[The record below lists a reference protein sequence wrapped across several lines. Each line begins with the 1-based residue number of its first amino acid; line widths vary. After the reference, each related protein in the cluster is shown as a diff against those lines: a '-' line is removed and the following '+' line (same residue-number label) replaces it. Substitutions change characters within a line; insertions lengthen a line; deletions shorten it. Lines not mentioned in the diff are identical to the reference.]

1 MSKYGYLK
9 CKCSDPGSDYI
20 ESHEIL
26 DVDDTGFTIGLKRR
40 VERFW
45 KCKPVLEGLD
55 EQIIKE
61 EKEWYDE
68 NRPDLPYPNWLDHE
82 KYFKTQTE
90 GDDTYVGLFTKER
103 INVPLDFV
111 KEHSNDNWN
120 NGYYIRPSYYDSAT
134 DTDKEFRK
142 VLSEWTSNVY
152 WGEEP
157 TNCVTHTWS
166 LD

>member
-26 DVDDTGFTIGLKRR
+26 DVDETGFTVGIRRGTEYFYNGGISTDGLEEKM
-40 VERFW
+40 V
-45 KCKPVLEGLD
+45 
-55 EQIIKE
+55 KE
-61 EKEWYDE
+61 EKEWYDK
-68 NRPDLPYPNWLDHE
+68 NRPDLEYPKWLNHK
-82 KYFKTQTE
+82 KYFVIKE
-90 GDDTYVGLFTKER
+90 NENPPRAILYSIER

-111 KEHSNDNWN
+111 KEHSNDNYN

-134 DTDKEFRK
+134 DIDKEFRK

-152 WGEEP
+152 WGETP

>member
-26 DVDDTGFTIGLKRR
+26 DVDETGFTVGIRRETEYFYNGGVSTDGLEEKM
-40 VERFW
+40 V
-45 KCKPVLEGLD
+45 
-55 EQIIKE
+55 KE
-61 EKEWYDE
+61 EKEWYDR
-68 NRPDLPYPNWLDHE
+68 NRPDLPYPNWLSHK
-82 KYFKTQTE
+82 KYFVIKE
-90 GDDTYVGLFTKER
+90 NLNPPRAILYSIER

-111 KEHSNDNWN
+111 KEHSNDNYN
-120 NGYYIRPSYYDSAT
+120 NGYYIGYKWSSNLT
-134 DTDKEFRK
+134 DIDKEFRK